1 MYKFKY
7 FTEEDTE
14 KVIAF
19 MKENSFAIITGI
31 GEEYPVATHVP
42 LDINRKG

>member
-7 FTEEDTE
+7 FTEDDNE

-19 MKENSFAIITGI
+19 MKENSFAIITGLTMPI
-31 GEEYPVATHVP
+31 
-42 LDINRKG
+42 L